1 MARTTSTSSNASR
14 SSSTTARQG
23 ASRRRSKLDLASFA
37 VGEGEEAWT
46 EEEMDEVLDD
56 LDRQRT
62 RVLRVVADLESEIAG
77 LMRDAGDGAGLDQAD
92 VGATTLERDHELTV
106 VSTERELLVQIER
119 ALEHID
125 NGTYGVCDSC
135 EGAIG
140 KMRLM
145 AFPRATLCMSC
156 KKREERR

>member
-1 MARTTSTSSNASR
+1 
-14 SSSTTARQG
+14 
-23 ASRRRSKLDLASFA
+23 
-37 VGEGEEAWT
+37 
-46 EEEMDEVLDD
+46 MDEVLVD
-56 LDRQRT
+56 LDQQRA

-106 VSTERELLVQIER
+106 VSTERELLVQIDR

-125 NGTYGVCDSC
+125 AGTYGVCDSC

>member
-37 VGEGEEAWT
+37 VGEGEGAGAG
-46 EEEMDEVLDD
+46 EELEEVLDD